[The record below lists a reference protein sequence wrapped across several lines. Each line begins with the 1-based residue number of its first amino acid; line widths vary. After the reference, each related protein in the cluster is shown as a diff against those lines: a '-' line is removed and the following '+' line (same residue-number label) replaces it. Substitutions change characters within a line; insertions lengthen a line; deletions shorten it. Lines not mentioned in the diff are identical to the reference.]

1 MKKTNAASRRYVTL
15 EYRDVPGKSVTV
27 AGDFNDWRP
36 EKVLT
41 DRNNDGHYT
50 CRLTLAPGEYQYKFQ
65 VDGEWRTDADNPNF
79 IPNDFGSLNSVLV
92 VKEK

>member
-1 MKKTNAASRRYVTL
+1 MKKTGNISRRYVTL
-15 EYRDVPGKSVTV
+15 EYHDAPGKMVTV

-41 DRNNDGHYT
+41 DRNNNGTYT
-50 CRLTLAPGEYQYKFQ
+50 CRLMLPPGEYQYKFQ
-65 VDGEWRTDADNPNF
+65 VDGEWRSDASNPNF